1 MRDAIDA
8 GLRPTNHTDAP
19 VVPLDQMFMLW
30 SAVNRISRAGEQIG
44 PEQRI
49 TPLEGLKAMTV
60 WAAEQYG
67 EQDRKGSLE
76 VGKAADLVILDRNP
90 LTVDPMSIKD
100 IRVIETIK
108 DGDTVFR
115 AE

>member
-1 MRDAIDA
+1 
-8 GLRPTNHTDAP
+8 
-19 VVPLDQMFMLW
+19 
-30 SAVNRISRAGEQIG
+30 
-44 PEQRI
+44 
-49 TPLEGLKAMTV
+49 V

>member
-8 GLRPTNHTDAP
+8 GLRPSNHTDAP

-30 SAVNRISRAGEQIG
+30 SAVNRVSRAGDEIG
-44 PEQRI
+44 PGQRV
-49 TPLEGLKAMTV
+49 TPLEGLKAMTL

-76 VGKAADLVILDRNP
+76 AGKLADLVTLDGNP

-100 IRVIETIK
+100 IRVVETIK
-108 DGDTVFR
+108 EGRTVFR